1 VVRAIASGL
10 GLLAFVAAIVVG
22 ALAAAGIIGD
32 AARSFQVGGSEA
44 NIAPATSHLEP
55 KTEHIDKTLTTGSL
69 TWTVQTARQTP
80 EVHGFALPPDPL
92 RGNLLVVTF
101 TVRNDS
107 DGPLTLAPESL
118 VLLDERGH
126 KTPPAASVNTEYV
139 LPRYAILF
147 NERRLLDPGEERE
160 GRVIFDLGGVPFEVG
175 STAGLSGFRLRLG
188 DGDPTVQGEKYVDL
202 GS

>member
-1 VVRAIASGL
+1 MVRTIASAL

-32 AARSFQVGGSEA
+32 AARGFSVGGSQA
-44 NIAPATSHLEP
+44 NAVPATRQFEP
-55 KTEHIDKTLTTGSL
+55 KTEQIDRTLTAGSL

-80 EVHGFALPPDPL
+80 EVRGFAFPPDPL
-92 RGNLLVVTF
+92 QGNLLVVTF

-118 VLLDERGH
+118 VLLDEKGREA
-126 KTPPAASVNTEYV
+126 PPAASVNAEYV

-147 NERRLLDPGEERE
+147 NERRLLDPGGKRE

-175 STAGLSGFRLRLG
+175 
-188 DGDPTVQGEKYVDL
+188 
-202 GS
+202 